1 MTWLMQI
8 LEDLPIRT
16 ASNKT
21 LGDKAFSIAK
31 NLLYHRRHAS
41 LVYNIFDKTSL
52 GSNNL
57 VSAVKWETMPNQ
69 ELAEELHKVRKL
81 KLN

>member
-1 MTWLMQI
+1 ML
-8 LEDLPIRT
+8 
-16 ASNKT
+16 
-21 LGDKAFSIAK
+21 
-31 NLLYHRRHAS
+31 H
-41 LVYNIFDKTSL
+41 NIFDKTSL